1 LSLEG
6 AAIEAVTFDYWNTL
20 CREPPGGYLR
30 GRRLE
35 AMSQV
40 LVDAGVGSAGVVLPI
55 LTAGYDAAWRSW
67 VEAWRANRQY
77 TGADAAHAIAD
88 AAEGAFAAAAFA
100 EGAGIAG
107 LRPRLLDAF
116 AGEGQG
122 ADPALV
128 DGVADALAG
137 LSALGVRLGIICDV
151 GFTPSPV
158 LLGHLERHGLLKYF
172 DHWSFSDEVGVYKPD
187 PRIFDHAL
195 VGLGR
200 PDPARCVHVGDRRRT
215 DVAGAQALGMRA
227 VRITA
232 VFEDDPD
239 QGPSGDVVIGS
250 YEELL
255 PALCLG

>member
-1 LSLEG
+1 LSFEG
-6 AAIEAVTFDYWNTL
+6 AALEAVTFDYWNTL

-40 LVDAGVGSAGVVLPI
+40 LVDAGVGSAGVVLPV

-67 VEAWRANRQY
+67 AEAWAANRQF
-77 TGADAAHAIAD
+77 TGVDAAHAIAD
-88 AAEGAFAAAAFA
+88 AAERAFAAVASAG
-100 EGAGIAG
+100 GAGIAG
-107 LRPRLLDAF
+107 LRPRLLAAF
-116 AGEGQG
+116 AGEGEG
-122 ADPALV
+122 ADLV
-128 DGVADALAG
+128 PLDGVAEALAG

-158 LLGHLERHGLLKYF
+158 LLRHLDRLGLLKYF

-187 PRIFDHAL
+187 PRIFRHAL
-195 VGLGR
+195 AGLGR
-200 PDPARCVHVGDRRRT
+200 PDPARCAHVGDRRRT

-232 VFEDDPD
+232 AFDDDPD
-239 QGPSGDVVIGS
+239 QGPSGDVVIAS
-250 YEELL
+250 YDELL
-255 PALCLG
+255 PALGLA